1 MIVVC
6 SLKIMRKEVLEQVK
20 AFRILKNSIRD
31 SFKSVF
37 RNFSLSI
44 ASVLC
49 TTITL
54 ILVAIAIVVTVNVNY
69 VTKSME
75 KELTIVVYAN
85 RDVTDE
91 QINNIESSIKKID
104 VVDSV
109 EFKSKEEWKL
119 EMKQYSET
127 LEVTL
132 DNLDTNPLLDS
143 FVVKVK
149 DVKDLAPTTR
159 EIRKIDGVQS
169 ADYGEGMVE
178 EIISAFNIIKTATI
192 GMVIALI
199 IVTAFLISNT
209 IKLTIFSRRSEIDI
223 MRLVGSSNISIRL
236 PFVFEGFLLGVVG
249 SFIPMI
255 VTVYGYFILYE
266 KLGSSATFSIV
277 ELVKPF
283 PFVFYTSIILLVIG
297 ALVGMFGSARAVRKY
312 LKI

>member
-1 MIVVC
+1 
-6 SLKIMRKEVLEQVK
+6 MRKEVLEQVK

-54 ILVAIAIVVTVNVNY
+54 ILVVIAIAVNVNVNY

>member
-1 MIVVC
+1 
-6 SLKIMRKEVLEQVK
+6 MRKEVLEQVK

-223 MRLVGSSNISIRL
+223 MRLVGSSNTSIRL

-255 VTVYGYFILYE
+255 ITVYGYFILYE
-266 KLGSSATFSIV
+266 KIGSSATFSIV